1 MSKKIHHRKIND
13 ELPEGSYRFMSDSL
27 LESYD
32 KGETYDEF
40 PKKSVLYIDTVK
52 LFVGIRHIDAN
63 EYFKLRIIPNTV
75 KDDGNILSFDTSS
88 SFLSKHMR
96 DVKNA
101 VVMRKENLIIFN
113 YAGRDFQVAYNYK

>member
-1 MSKKIHHRKIND
+1 
-13 ELPEGSYRFMSDSL
+13 MSDSL